1 MASPNIVGV
10 ATITGVTTTFSHTV
24 NTPITIVNNSSGS
37 NRVYKI
43 NHITLANVSS
53 GTVGLCTV
61 KHHLNTGTFGSAPG
75 AGTSISLVNQIG
87 IATGTSLVAIDR
99 ASAFYL
105 QEAECLSIQANIAN
119 VVESFVSYEII
130 EW

>member
-1 MASPNIVGV
+1 MAAPNIVGV
-10 ATITGVTTTFSHTV
+10 ATITGVTTAYQHTTDQV
-24 NTPITIVNNSSGS
+24 ITLVSNSAGS

-43 NHITLANVSS
+43 NNINLANV
-53 GTVGLCTV
+53 GTTVGLVTV

-75 AGTSISLVNQIG
+75 AGTSCSIVNQIG

-105 QEAECLSIQANIAN
+105 QEAESLSIQANTPN
-119 VVESFVSYEII
+119 VITSLVSYEII
-130 EW
+130 Q